1 MFAPP
6 LGHRHRQ
13 KGIEDARM
21 IIADDVTADDG
32 FVAVF
37 QDSFSRAGL
46 FLGPMIRALGCPTI
60 LKFDDRIKLAISEV
74 GFFNFMTEVRHLF

>member
-1 MFAPP
+1 MMGSIRSLLKIYRAF
-6 LGHRHRQ
+6 
-13 KGIEDARM
+13 
-21 IIADDVTADDG
+21 
-32 FVAVF
+32 
-37 QDSFSRAGL
+37 SFSRAGL